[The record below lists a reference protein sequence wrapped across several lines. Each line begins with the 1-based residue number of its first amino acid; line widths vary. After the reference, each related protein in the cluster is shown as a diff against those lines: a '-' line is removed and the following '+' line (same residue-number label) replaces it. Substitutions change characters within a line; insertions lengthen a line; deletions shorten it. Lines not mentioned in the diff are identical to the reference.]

1 MAVTVTTIEANS
13 AAYPNALAGVWPRVW
28 AIGNPQL
35 LEQPF
40 LGFFCSTKCPGEV
53 ILRTYDLAI
62 ALREAGV
69 PMIGGFHTP
78 MEKECFALLLR
89 GTQPLVMCPAR
100 SIVQMRL
107 PAEWRQAVVH
117 GRLLVLSPFEA
128 KYHRPTIELTEQR
141 NRFVAALSTHV
152 LIAHAAP
159 KSKTAALC
167 LELLQ
172 QHKQVFALAHP
183 ANDHL
188 LAAGAH
194 AATITAL
201 VQNQAIAPGLARRS
215 L

>member
-1 MAVTVTTIEANS
+1 MAVAG
-13 AAYPNALAGVWPRVW
+13 AAQRVW
-28 AIGNPQL
+28 AIGNLQL
-35 LEQPF
+35 LEQPLF
-40 LGFFCSTKCPGEV
+40 GFFCSTKCPGEI
-53 ILRTYDLAI
+53 ILRTYDLAVAI
-62 ALREAGV
+62 REAGV

-100 SIVQMRL
+100 SIAQMRL
-107 PAEWRQAVVH
+107 PADWRQAVVH

-128 KYHRPTIELTEQR
+128 KPRHPTVALTEQR

-159 KSKTAALC
+159 KSKTAGLC

-172 QHKQVFALAHP
+172 QHKPVFALAHP

-194 AATITAL
+194 AATVTAR
-201 VQNQAIAPGLARRS
+201 VQNQTISPGLARRS